1 MSIVFAFCNIH
12 STTFFRISPPGEF
25 CTSSFREI
33 PQKHTFP
40 VCTVSNS
47 TGLRVS
53 VACPPRKLDNQLL
66 QVPCKLHDRSS
77 TSPPSSLQAD
87 QGATASCEEAAAPPG
102 KGNRSMLA
110 PLMVNT
116 PTGHFRDIPQFV
128 SPQRPHAGM
137 VPPRHQQRG
146 TSLAAPHTAP
156 AHTRQ
161 QAMSGTGF
169 QFTPDRQQSSAV
181 RKLNLQGPDQPP
193 DNTPNQRMQKSP
205 SPETALKSCGPAT
218 YLPDDQQKCLDE
230 YKKTGAIPKK
240 FSQKRLSLEDHSF
253 QMPKSD
259 FGAGEQTPLVSPKVL
274 FTKKSP
280 GQAYFH
286 KDDAKW
292 FFEVAPNKSSPES
305 DGSSPEID
313 KYLKNMRSKP
323 DPLSPEEI
331 QSYLASLSVKNR
343 KREPSPLA
351 KTPSPEYINPNSSA
365 VRDLST
371 LLSGFGDETVE
382 KQSVEVRDD
391 LTNKCHLE
399 TRYNLKPGAET
410 NVLSPT
416 KVQPASTIVPTTDY
430 GLPRQKSKD
439 KPKKDHVSR
448 KCSSESQSQP
458 SKPKDQES
466 QDSENQV
473 IFKLGDDGDDEIQNS
488 EVSSN
493 GIEQTTLSM
502 KATDYENGQS
512 ETNGSTNGVMLE
524 DGHHQDNRYITNKQP
539 KAKTFHKSVSESCIA
554 GHHMLP
560 GFNKASPLYKT
571 LLRRE
576 IDNLNKQV
584 SKLSCL
590 V

>member
-1 MSIVFAFCNIH
+1 M
-12 STTFFRISPPGEF
+12 
-25 CTSSFREI
+25 
-33 PQKHTFP
+33 
-40 VCTVSNS
+40 
-47 TGLRVS
+47 
-53 VACPPRKLDNQLL
+53 
-66 QVPCKLHDRSS
+66 PCKLHDSS
-77 TSPPSSLQAD
+77 SPTPTSQTE
-87 QGATASCEEAAAPPG
+87 QGATASGGQAVTQPG

-116 PTGHFRDIPQFV
+116 PTGNFRDIPQFV
-128 SPQRPHAGM
+128 SPQRPHARM
-137 VPPRHQQRG
+137 MPPRQQQRG

-156 AHTRQ
+156 AMTRTRQ
-161 QAMSGTGF
+161 QTASGTGF
-169 QFTPDRQQSSAV
+169 PFNPERQQSSAA
-181 RKLNLQGPDQPP
+181 RKLNLQECEHQP
-193 DNTPNQRMQKSP
+193 DNMPNQLMQMNQMQMRLSDEKLSKEHKKSP
-205 SPETALKSCGPAT
+205 PPEIASKCCGTTAKV
-218 YLPDDQQKCLDE
+218 PDPQKCLDE
-230 YKKTGAIPKK
+230 YKQSGAIPKK
-240 FSQKRLSLEDHSF
+240 FSHKRLSLEDHSF
-253 QMPKSD
+253 QLHKSD
-259 FGAGEQTPLVSPKVL
+259 FGAGEQALSAPLVSPKVL

-286 KDDAKW
+286 RDDAKW

-351 KTPSPEYINPNSSA
+351 KTPSPDYINPNSSA
-365 VRDLST
+365 VRDLSS
-371 LLSGFGDETVE
+371 LLSGFGDESVE

-391 LTNKCHLE
+391 LTNTCHLE

-430 GLPRQKSKD
+430 GLPRPKTKD
-439 KPKKDHVSR
+439 KSKKDHVSR
-448 KCSSESQSQP
+448 KDSSESQPKP

-466 QDSENQV
+466 HEPESQV
-473 IFKLGDDGDDEIQNS
+473 LFQLGDDGDDEVQSS

-493 GIEQTTLSM
+493 GIEHTGPSV
-502 KATDYENGQS
+502 KSDYENGVS
-512 ETNGSTNGVMLE
+512 ETNGTNGVVQIDE
-524 DGHHQDNRYITNKQP
+524 HHQEKKYITDKQP
-539 KAKTFHKSVSESCIA
+539 KTKTFHKSVSESCIS

-584 SKLSCL
+584 SILPSPKRD
-590 V
+590 